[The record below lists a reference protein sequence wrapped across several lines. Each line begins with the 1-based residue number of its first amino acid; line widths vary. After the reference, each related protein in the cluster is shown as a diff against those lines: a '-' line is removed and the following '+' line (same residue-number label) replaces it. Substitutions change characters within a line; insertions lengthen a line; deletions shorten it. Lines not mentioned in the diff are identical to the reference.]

1 MFCKNCGNKLPDT
14 ASFCPE
20 CGIKVKKE
28 ESKTTIENEKVT
40 NVSNVLETRVERNK
54 KSKNNNS
61 TIIIAAVFAVVV
73 IVGLVFIISPWKSH
87 DSYTPTEVVVEN
99 DKNED
104 MLKDSSKSTSKKKS
118 NKSTKSDTKK
128 EEEQTNDGYIL
139 KDSDSRVLTESDLS
153 GLTAEQLRLARNE
166 IYARHGRKFNDTTLQ
181 SYFDKCSWYHGTIEP
196 DSFSEDLLNDFE
208 KQNKDIITNY
218 EIKMGYR

>member
-28 ESKTTIENEKVT
+28 ESKTSTENKKIT
-40 NVSNVLETRVERNK
+40 NISNGLETRVERNK
-54 KSKNNNS
+54 NNKKNNS
-61 TIIIAAVFAVVV
+61 TIIISAILAIVV
-73 IVGLVFIISPWKSH
+73 IVGTVVIISPWKSH
-87 DSYTPTEVVVEN
+87 DSYKPTEVIVEN
-99 DKNED
+99 DKNEA

-118 NKSTKSDTKK
+118 NKSDTKK
-128 EEEQTNDGYIL
+128 EEEQTNNDYIL
-139 KDSDSRVLTESDLS
+139 KDSDSKLITESDLS
-153 GLTAEQLRLARNE
+153 ELTAEQLRLARNE
-166 IYARHGRKFNDTTLQ
+166 IYARHGRKFNDSTLQ
-181 SYFDKCSWYHGTIEP
+181 SYFNKCSWYHGTIDP
-196 DSFSEDLLNDFE
+196 DSFSDDLLNDFE